1 MDFNLYQYKALA
13 QAAFTYPAIDI
24 HTHPLLSEVH
34 KDDFPFEGLLS
45 EAQGSAVTEDA
56 IHTVACY
63 RATRQLSRLLHC
75 ENYWESVKQKRQSLN
90 YEDLCKVSFLST
102 GIQCF
107 LLDDGLD
114 GQGLCEGLRW
124 HDRFSTSPS
133 KRIVRIE
140 TLAQD
145 ILKTHIPN
153 HLPVS
158 LNTASYLLSVFST
171 AFDDALKYAASDPV
185 VAGFKSIACYRT
197 GLDVSPS
204 IASLEEIETA
214 LMGVMSRYVETTQ
227 LRLADKPFNDYIVRL
242 TMEVSGK
249 CGKPVQ
255 FHTGLGDA
263 DISLVRSSP
272 AHLQPLIEAYPSTP
286 VVLLHASY
294 PYTREAGYLASVYKN
309 VYLDFGEIFPFV
321 SKTGQKGTLRQVLE
335 LCPTNKILWSTDGHW
350 WPETYY
356 LGTVQARE
364 VLYEV
369 LAESIRDG
377 EVSEDQ
383 AVGIIRRALFQNSN
397 RLYKLGLEPD
407 INLGLKAANMRMNN
421 NSN

>member
-1 MDFNLYQYKALA
+1 MDFNLCQYKGLA
-13 QAAFTYPAIDI
+13 QAAFTYPVIDN

-34 KDDFPFEGLLS
+34 KDDFAFEGILS

-75 ENYWESVKQKRQSLN
+75 ENYWEPVKQKRQSLN
-90 YEDLCKVSFLST
+90 YEDLCKASLLST

-114 GQGLCEGLRW
+114 GQGLCESLRW

-171 AFDDALKYAASDPV
+171 AFDDALKHAASDPL

-197 GLDVSPS
+197 GLDVSPM
-204 IASLEEIETA
+204 IAPLEEIETA

-321 SKTGQKGTLRQVLE
+321 SKTGQKSTLRQVLE

-383 AVGIIRRALFQNSN
+383 AVGIIRRALFGNSN

-407 INLGLKAANMRMNN
+407 IDLGLKAANMRMNN
-421 NSN
+421 NNS

>member
-1 MDFNLYQYKALA
+1 MDFNSYKYKALA
-13 QAAFTYPAIDI
+13 HAAFTYPAIDN
-24 HTHPLLSEVH
+24 HTHPLLLEVH
-34 KDDFPFEGLLS
+34 KDDFAFEGLLS

-56 IHTVACY
+56 IYTVACY
-63 RATRQLSRLLHC
+63 RTTRQLSQLLHC
-75 ENYWESVKQKRQSLN
+75 ENNWESVKQKRQSLN
-90 YEDLCKVSFLST
+90 YEDLCNSSFLPT

-114 GQGLCEGLRW
+114 GQGLCESIQW
-124 HDRFSTSPS
+124 HDQFSSSPS

-158 LNTASYLLSVFST
+158 LNTASCLLSVFST
-171 AFDDALKYAASDPV
+171 AFDDALRYAANDPL

-197 GLDVSPS
+197 GLDVSPR
-204 IASLEEIETA
+204 IAPLEEIETA
-214 LMGVMSRYVETTQ
+214 LMGAMSRYVETTQ

-272 AHLQPLIEAYPSTP
+272 AHLQPLIEAYPSTLI
-286 VVLLHASY
+286 VLLHSSY

-321 SKTGQKGTLRQVLE
+321 SKTGQKSTLRQVLE

-369 LAESIRDG
+369 LVESIREG

-383 AVGIIRRALFQNSN
+383 AVGIIRRALFENSN

-407 INLGLKAANMRMNN
+407 IDLGLKASNMRLN
-421 NSN
+421 NSS